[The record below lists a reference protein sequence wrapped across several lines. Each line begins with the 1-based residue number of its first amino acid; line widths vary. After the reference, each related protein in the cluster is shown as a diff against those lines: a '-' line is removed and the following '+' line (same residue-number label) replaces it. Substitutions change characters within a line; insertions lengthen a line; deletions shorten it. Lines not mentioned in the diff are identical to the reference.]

1 MSEETRT
8 IVIDV
13 EPGLLLGT
21 VFVPKGKSVAAPKS
35 RADVLVKDGHAI
47 DATGQT
53 PDFDE
58 LYPQPTEKQKAAQQA
73 KEDART
79 NAPTSE
85 LIEWPAY
92 TKLNMGGIL
101 TVESLKTYIA
111 ENGTLWAKKLDLS
124 DDEIVA
130 VEAELKK
137 AEKPATKKKDKPE

>member
-21 VFVPKGKSVAAPKS
+21 VWIPKGKSVAAPKS

-53 PDFDE
+53 PDFDD

-73 KEDART
+73 KEDAKA

-85 LIEWPAY
+85 LIDWPAY
-92 TKLNMGGIL
+92 TQLNMGGIL
-101 TVESLKTYIA
+101 TVDSLKTYIE

-124 DDEIVA
+124 DEDVTA
-130 VEAELKK
+130 LEAKLK
-137 AEKPATKKKDKPE
+137 AMDKPTKKTAKTE